1 MYLHVTLDPAPACPP
16 LCPQNCLPPLSTIY
30 HGVMCYWSLVGTI
43 IKTRVKDGLVAF
55 AETGHVVLQGLA
67 LLESSQG
74 NYAAARQVFQQG
86 ADNCPPHA
94 PLFNA
99 WAAVEV
105 LFLTICQP

>member
-1 MYLHVTLDPAPACPP
+1 MV
-16 LCPQNCLPPLSTIY
+16 
-30 HGVMCYWSLVGTI
+30 
-43 IKTRVKDGLVAF
+43 
-55 AETGHVVLQGLA
+55 QGLA

-74 NYAAARQVFQQG
+74 NYGAAQQVFQQG

-105 LFLTICQP
+105 LFLTASLIELLAGTSAVSVCVAANQTALLWHDVLSKLDGA